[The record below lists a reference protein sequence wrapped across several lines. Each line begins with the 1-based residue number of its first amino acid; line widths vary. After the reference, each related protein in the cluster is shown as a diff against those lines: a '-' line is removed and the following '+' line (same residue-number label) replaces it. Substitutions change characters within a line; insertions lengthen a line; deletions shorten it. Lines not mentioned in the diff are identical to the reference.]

1 MLNYYLII
9 EQRSITPYTAPPT
22 GANMGRR
29 NEHSREEL
37 KELAL
42 RAAGEIVAQG
52 DGKGGAASLSMREVA
67 RRIGYTVGALYI
79 VFENLDDLIVHL
91 NERTIIELRAALERI
106 RGRANQPA
114 QNLRLLV
121 AAYLGFALL
130 HTARWRLVFEHRL
143 PEGQKA
149 PASYAGHTAAIF
161 ALVGRQLREA
171 GVARDVA
178 SAEEVATALWSGA
191 HGICMLAVT
200 GKLHVVSHASVQRLL
215 DVLLDRFL
223 GTPGGG
229 RKITSKVR
237 KAK

>member
-1 MLNYYLII
+1 
-9 EQRSITPYTAPPT
+9 
-22 GANMGRR
+22 MGRR

-37 KELAL
+37 KAL
-42 RAAGEIVAQG
+42 VLRTAGDIVAES
-52 DGKGGAASLSMREVA
+52 GAAALSMREVA
-67 RRIGYTVGALYI
+67 RRIGYTVGALYL

-91 NERTIIELRAALERI
+91 NEQTIMQLRAALERI
-106 RGRANQPA
+106 RGRTNQPA

-149 PASYAGHTAAIF
+149 PPTYSGHTAAIF
-161 ALVGRQLREA
+161 ALVGDRLREA
-171 GVARDVA
+171 GITRDAA
-178 SAEEVATALWSGA
+178 STAELATALWSGA

-200 GKLHVVSHASVQRLL
+200 GKLQVATQASVQRLL

-223 GTPGGG
+223 GTAVGKTTVS
-229 RKITSKVR
+229 RSR
-237 KAK
+237 AK

>member
-1 MLNYYLII
+1 
-9 EQRSITPYTAPPT
+9 
-22 GANMGRR
+22 MGRR

-37 KELAL
+37 RELAL
-42 RAAGEIVAQG
+42 RAAGDIVAES
-52 DGKGGAASLSMREVA
+52 GAAALSMREVA

-79 VFENLDDLIVHL
+79 VFQNLDDLTVSL
-91 NERTIIELRAALERI
+91 NEQTVIELREALERI

-149 PASYAGHTAAIF
+149 PPTYAGHTAAIF
-161 ALVGRQLREA
+161 ALVGRRLREA
-171 GVARDVA
+171 GVAQDDEAAR
-178 SAEEVATALWSGA
+178 ELATALWSGA

-200 GKLHVVSHASVQRLL
+200 GKLQLVTHASVQRLL

-223 GTPGGG
+223 GDATPSPRS
-229 RKITSKVR
+229 RKR
-237 KAK
+237 

>member
-1 MLNYYLII
+1 
-9 EQRSITPYTAPPT
+9 
-22 GANMGRR
+22 MGRR

-37 KELAL
+37 RDLAL
-42 RAAGEIVAQG
+42 RAAADIVSES
-52 DGKGGAASLSMREVA
+52 GATALSMREVA

-79 VFENLDDLIVHL
+79 VFENLDDLIVGL
-91 NERTIIELRAALERI
+91 NEQTVIELREALERI

-149 PASYAGHTAAIF
+149 PPTYAGHTAAIF
-161 ALVGRQLREA
+161 ALVGRHLREA
-171 GVARDVA
+171 GVAKDDE
-178 SAEEVATALWSGA
+178 SARELATALWSGA

-200 GKLHVVSHASVQRLL
+200 GKLQIVTQASVQRLL

-223 GTPGGG
+223 GDGVAPRSS
-229 RKITSKVR
+229 RKR
-237 KAK
+237 KLG

>member
-1 MLNYYLII
+1 
-9 EQRSITPYTAPPT
+9 
-22 GANMGRR
+22 MGRR

-37 KELAL
+37 RDLAL
-42 RAAGEIVAQG
+42 RAAAGIVAAN
-52 DGKGGAASLSMREVA
+52 GAAALSMREVA

-91 NERTIIELRAALERI
+91 NEQTVVELRASLERI

-149 PASYAGHTAAIF
+149 PPTYAGHTAAIF
-161 ALVGRQLREA
+161 ALVSRQLRDA
-171 GVARDVA
+171 GAAGDPKA
-178 SAEEVATALWSGA
+178 ADELATALWSGV
-191 HGICMLAVT
+191 HGICILAVT
-200 GKLHVVSHASVQRLL
+200 GKLQIATQASVQRLL

-223 GTPGGG
+223 GVPAAAK
-229 RKITSKVR
+229 RAANKVR
-237 KAK
+237 RAK

>member
-1 MLNYYLII
+1 
-9 EQRSITPYTAPPT
+9 
-22 GANMGRR
+22 MGRR

-37 KELAL
+37 RDLAL
-42 RAAGEIVAQG
+42 RAAAEIV
-52 DGKGGAASLSMREVA
+52 DSSGAAALSMREVA

-79 VFENLDDLIVHL
+79 VFENLDDLIVGL
-91 NERTIIELRAALERI
+91 NERTVAELRAALEKI

-114 QNLRLLV
+114 QTLRLLV

-149 PASYAGHTAAIF
+149 PPSYAGHTAAIF
-161 ALVGRQLREA
+161 GLVSRHLREA
-171 GVARDVA
+171 GAVHGDA
-178 SAEEVATALWSGA
+178 SADELATALWSGA

-200 GKLHVVSHASVQRLL
+200 GKLQVVTQASVQRLL

-223 GTPGGG
+223 IDVTP
-229 RKITSKVR
+229 TR
-237 KAK
+237 KAAKVKPRA

>member
-1 MLNYYLII
+1 
-9 EQRSITPYTAPPT
+9 
-22 GANMGRR
+22 MGRR

-37 KELAL
+37 RDLAL
-42 RAAGEIVAQG
+42 RAAAGIVAAN
-52 DGKGGAASLSMREVA
+52 GAAALSMREVA

-91 NERTIIELRAALERI
+91 NEQTVVELRASLERI
-106 RGRANQPA
+106 RGRTNQPA

-149 PASYAGHTAAIF
+149 PPTYAGHTAAIF
-161 ALVGRQLREA
+161 ALVSRQLRDA
-171 GVARDVA
+171 GAAGDSKA
-178 SAEEVATALWSGA
+178 ADELATALWSGV
-191 HGICMLAVT
+191 HGICILAVT
-200 GKLHVVSHASVQRLL
+200 GKLQIATQASVQRLL

-223 GTPGGG
+223 GVPAAGK
-229 RKITSKVR
+229 RAENKVR
-237 KAK
+237 RAK